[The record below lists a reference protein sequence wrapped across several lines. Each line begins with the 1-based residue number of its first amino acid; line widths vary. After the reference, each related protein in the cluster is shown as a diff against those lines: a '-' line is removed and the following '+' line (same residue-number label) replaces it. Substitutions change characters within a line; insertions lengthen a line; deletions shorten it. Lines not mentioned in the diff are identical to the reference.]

1 MGPKGDTGEQ
11 GPKGDTGSMSQVFL
25 HVNRITDQIMVAQD
39 NVSFDGNVIKMGACN
54 LDTTNS
60 ENILIWEPG
69 YYHLYFNI
77 YHTEP
82 CQFSVFLNNII
93 VAESTVGSPTGS
105 SQNSSTE
112 IIYISANDVLFYA
125 TNLSSIGTAAY
136 LNFRNHT
143 SFSQIVTLNG
153 QFGSGSVTPQI
164 TANVSLF
171 KLA

>member
-1 MGPKGDTGEQ
+1 M
-11 GPKGDTGSMSQVFL
+11 
-25 HVNRITDQIMVAQD
+25 TDQIMVAED
-39 NVSFDGNVIKMGACN
+39 NVSFNGIVIKMGACD
-54 LDTTNS
+54 LDVINP

-69 YYHLYFNI
+69 FYHVYFNV

-82 CQFSVFLNNII
+82 CQFSVFLNNIMLSD
-93 VAESTVGSPTGS
+93 STVGSPTGS

-112 IIYISANDVLFYA
+112 IIYISPNDVLAYE
-125 TNLSSIGTAAY
+125 TRLSPIGTAAY

-153 QFGSGSVTPQI
+153 RFGSGSVAPQK